1 MLTQSR
7 RLALPFGFS
16 IAPSCHSQRPQQRA
30 AWLLVFWLAPFSP
43 RLCRALC
50 VCVVCVNRSGI
61 WRYGHDMDLY
71 LFQTHLFL
79 SVTVQQNCALGR
91 EYMYFYGS
99 VAAGAN
105 GSRWIQWLVV

>member
-61 WRYGHDMDLY
+61 WRYGHDMDPLP
-71 LFQTHLFL
+71 FHLL
-79 SVTVQQNCALGR
+79 CYTYSRSVI
-91 EYMYFYGS
+91 S
-99 VAAGAN
+99 
-105 GSRWIQWLVV
+105 I